1 MNVGTHQLIKVLWL
15 GTFIAIGEHEELG
28 VAVEGDEGFD
38 FAVTLDEV
46 HYGFHFNFRVG
57 LGSMVRIRAR
67 AATGSRSWSDEEEEA
82 YLGQ

>member
-1 MNVGTHQLIKVLWL
+1 M
-15 GTFIAIGEHEELG
+15 
-28 VAVEGDEGFD
+28 EGDESFD

-67 AATGSRSWSDEEEEA
+67 AATGSRSWWDEEEEEA
-82 YLGQ
+82 Y